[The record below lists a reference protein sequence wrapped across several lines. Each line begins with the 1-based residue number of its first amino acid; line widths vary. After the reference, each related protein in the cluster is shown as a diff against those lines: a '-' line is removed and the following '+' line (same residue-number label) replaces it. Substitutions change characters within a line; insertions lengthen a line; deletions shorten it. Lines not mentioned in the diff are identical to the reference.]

1 MKVLIFLIVLGGAIA
16 FLVWRDRKF
25 QADAERAKREA
36 RNRRKRRDSEALGQD
51 TEKIWPVIIKPVSG
65 KQRTEDESAV
75 EQPTMASIEFEPSSI
90 PADEQDVPRKK
101 SV

>member
-25 QADAERAKREA
+25 QADAERTRREA
-36 RNRRKRRDSEALGQD
+36 RNRRKRKDSAALGQD
-51 TEKIWPVIIKPVSG
+51 TEKIWPVIIRPVSG

-75 EQPTMASIEFEPSSI
+75 EQPTMASIEFEPSST
-90 PADEQDVPRKK
+90 PADGQDVSRKT
-101 SV
+101 SG